1 MVQSPHLE
9 LTKIMFNTSM
19 SFATKARSLLRESHA
34 FRISHFNHQSIRKI
48 HNVPFQD
55 DLTPVDEDLFN
66 LQGFQEYKEA
76 PDVVALKK
84 ELGIIDGNVHN
95 KLKAKSKPSKQT
107 DTKLP
112 LSESVSASV
121 NTFQEHCLAK
131 EPVVFVSQLQNP
143 YLNLAIE
150 DYIFNSMSV
159 PQKLDSNFNRLM
171 FYVNSPCVVIG
182 KNQNPWKEVNIPLLT
197 DLKLPLVRR
206 RSGGGSVV
214 HDLGNVN
221 YSFMTSRDQFDR
233 FTFANLVTKAVN
245 YLASEEKKVIVNSRG
260 DIITERDEKKVSG
273 SAYKIARGK
282 SYHHGTMLLNLRLD
296 ILRQLLHRDESKL
309 GFIHT
314 AAAVASVKSLVTNL
328 NVNSVDF
335 IESVTKEFQDL
346 YGVPEKQLEESD
358 QDKFELD
365 QTELLGLSDF
375 VDAFSQK
382 TCKVFKIDETC
393 ELPEEIYKT
402 KEELMK
408 WEWRFGATPKFLH
421 HLNNAEIGVDVTIE
435 VGPKAEI
442 LSIKIGGPEKALQS
456 FKFLEEAISKGR
468 SIAYT
473 GSNVAG
479 YVLDDELSDWIGEAI
494 DGTS

>member
-1 MVQSPHLE
+1 
-9 LTKIMFNTSM
+9 M
-19 SFATKARSLLRESHA
+19 SFATKARTLLRDSSKWS
-34 FRISHFNHQSIRKI
+34 FSYSKLKLKFVRNT

-55 DLTPVDEDLFN
+55 DLTPMDEDLFN

-84 ELGIIDGNVHN
+84 ELGYIDTKGYDTP
-95 KLKAKSKPSKQT
+95 KATSRLFKAT
-107 DTKLP
+107 DTSALEPKSLFQ
-112 LSESVSASV
+112 SVQ
-121 NTFQEHCLAK
+121 TFQEHCSAK
-131 EPVVFVSQLQNP
+131 EPVVFVSKHLNP

-159 PQKLDSNFNRLM
+159 PEKLAPNSNRLM

-206 RSGGGSVV
+206 RSGGGTVV

-221 YSFMTSRDQFDR
+221 YSFMTTRDQFDR
-233 FTFANLVTKAVN
+233 FTFANLVKKAVN
-245 YLASEEKKVIVNSRG
+245 SLASEDKQVTVNERG
-260 DIITERDEKKVSG
+260 DVVTKSDLKKVSG

-282 SYHHGTMLLNLRLD
+282 SYHHGTMLLNLKLD

-309 GFIHT
+309 GSIHT
-314 AAAVASVKSLVTNL
+314 LAAVASVKSPVTNL
-328 NVNSVDF
+328 NIDSIDFINSV
-335 IESVTKEFQDL
+335 INEFQES
-346 YGVPEKQLEESD
+346 YGAPEKELEESKEVKD
-358 QDKFELD
+358 ELD
-365 QTELLGLSDF
+365 QTKLLGLSGF
-375 VDAFSQK
+375 VEAFSQK
-382 TCKVFKIDETC
+382 SCEVFEIDENC
-393 ELPEEIYKT
+393 QLPDEIYKT

-408 WEWRFGATPKFLH
+408 WDWRFAATPKFEH
-421 HLNNAEIGVDVTIE
+421 HLKNLKTGLEITIDVGV
-435 VGPKAEI
+435 KAEI
-442 LSIKIGGPEKALQS
+442 LSINIKGQEKDLES
-456 FKFLEEAISKGR
+456 FKFLQETISKGQR
-468 SIAYT
+468 ITYT